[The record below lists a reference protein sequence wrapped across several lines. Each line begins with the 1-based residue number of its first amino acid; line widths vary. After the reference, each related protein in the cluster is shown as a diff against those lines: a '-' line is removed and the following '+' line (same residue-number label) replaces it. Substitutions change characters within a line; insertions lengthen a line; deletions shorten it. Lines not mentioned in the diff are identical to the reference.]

1 MLYSH
6 SHTISCNTCADI
18 IFLFF
23 QTSNSLCFTLYLLA
37 KHPEVQER
45 LAEEVRQVLG
55 SRTPTYDDFERMPY
69 MRAVLKESLRM
80 FPVVTMNVRVLEN
93 DLEVNGYHI
102 RKGVS

>member
-1 MLYSH
+1 M
-6 SHTISCNTCADI
+6 
-18 IFLFF
+18 
-23 QTSNSLCFTLYLLA
+23 
-37 KHPEVQER
+37 
-45 LAEEVRQVLG
+45 LG